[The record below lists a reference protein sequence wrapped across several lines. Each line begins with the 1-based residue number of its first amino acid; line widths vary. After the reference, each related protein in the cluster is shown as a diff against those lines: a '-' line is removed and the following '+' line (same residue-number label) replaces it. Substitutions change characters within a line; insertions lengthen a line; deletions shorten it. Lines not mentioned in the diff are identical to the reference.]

1 MINIR
6 ANPKRFFLLLF
17 LILILSVMVIMP
29 PYVSA
34 YFISLLTSIFIYI
47 TLTVSWA
54 TFSGSTGYISL
65 ASAAFFGV
73 GTYVM
78 AMLGQHLP
86 LPLVIVFG
94 GLATFLLAFMVGF
107 ASLRIRGIFFAMFT
121 LGLSEF
127 FRHFVN
133 WSEIVRGR
141 SVGRWVIMVDNTT
154 CFYFTLIILVMSL
167 LTSYMIRHS
176 KFGLA
181 LRGIGEAEEAA
192 DHIGINVNALKII
205 TFAISAFWMGA
216 IGAITVTQWTYVD
229 ADGAFNMM
237 YSFMPPLMAFFGGIG
252 QIYGWIIGAIFFTL
266 LAEVLLTEFT
276 YYYMLLFGG
285 IIISVF
291 LFFPS
296 GLVGVV
302 GKWRKGGLAEKYGNM

>member
-6 ANPKRFFLLLF
+6 VNTKRSFLLLF
-17 LILILSVMVIMP
+17 LILILFIMVIIP
-29 PYVSA
+29 PHVPA
-34 YFISLLTSIFIYI
+34 YLVSLLTSVFMYMV
-47 TLTVSWA
+47 LAVSWA
-54 TFSGSTGYISL
+54 TFSAPTGYMSL
-65 ASAAFFGV
+65 ASAAFFGL

-78 AMLGQHLP
+78 AVLGQKLP
-86 LPLVIVFG
+86 LPMVIVFA
-94 GLATFLLAFMVGF
+94 GLASFLLAFMIGF

-127 FRHFVN
+127 LRHFVN
-133 WSEIVRGR
+133 WFEIVKAG
-141 SVGRWVIMVDNTT
+141 SVGRWVILVDNIT
-154 CFYFTLIILVMSL
+154 CFYFTLIILIMTL
-167 LTSYMIRHS
+167 LTSYLIRHS

-192 DHIGINVNALKII
+192 DHIGINTNALKII
-205 TFAISAFWMGA
+205 TFATSAFWMGA

-229 ADGAFNMM
+229 ADGAFNML

-252 QIYGWIIGAIFFTL
+252 KIYGWVIGAIFFTL

-276 YYYMLLFGG
+276 YYYMLLFGS

-296 GLVGVV
+296 GLVGVA
-302 GKWRKGGLAEKYGNM
+302 RKLRRGGLAE